1 MKALRLKVRMFGLTT
16 RLFILILQFVCN
28 WVIPDH
34 EAGTESVN
42 NFKKIHLLIHITGVF
57 QWPQDPEVEL
67 TVADKLTGFMLDGL
81 VR

>member
-34 EAGTESVN
+34 EAGKENFN
-42 NFKKIHLLIHITGVF
+42 NFSFRNFLSIHYYYRCVPMASG
-57 QWPQDPEVEL
+57 PR
-67 TVADKLTGFMLDGL
+67 G
-81 VR
+81 